1 MINNQEKILIVYN
14 KIIEIDNQIVSMD
27 YENKTEEDS
36 LLFMDLVF
44 GKKALLD
51 TLKELGVLVD

>member
-1 MINNQEKILIVYN
+1 MNIEEKIIAVYN
-14 KIIEIDNQIVSMD
+14 KITKIDNEIIAMQ

-44 GKKALLD
+44 GKKAMLD
-51 TLKELGVLVD
+51 TLKQLGVLVD